1 VLGLVNTGLDDR
13 LQTGKLSHNSARH
26 LG

>member
-1 VLGLVNTGLDDR
+1 LGLVNTGLDDR